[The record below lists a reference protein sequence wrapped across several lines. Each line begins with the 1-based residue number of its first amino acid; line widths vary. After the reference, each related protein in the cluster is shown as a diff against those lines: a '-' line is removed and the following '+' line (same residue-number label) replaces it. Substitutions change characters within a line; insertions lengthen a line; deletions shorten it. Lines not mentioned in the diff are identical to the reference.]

1 MTKITQIKY
10 TEAINNIMNKFIK
23 SYNEIINENIHKIFN
38 FSYTGIKNI
47 ITDILK
53 NHFTVVK
60 FFRGMST
67 FTFSKIIVK
76 YGNQKYIKNYQM
88 RFEYIPNSN
97 KIKLLLTELIG
108 NNSDS
113 SEQNIITPINIEITQ
128 EDSIDSLKEKIETEI
143 RKIK

>member
-1 MTKITQIKY
+1 
-10 TEAINNIMNKFIK
+10 MNKFIK

-53 NHFTVVK
+53 NRFTVVK